1 LGRDYLIRMRNYQV
15 KPWEANPPAAKPQV
29 SVVVPTYNEREN
41 VPALLGG
48 LRRAL
53 NGRYTFQIIV
63 VDDNSPDGTA
73 EAVRRAA
80 DGDSSTILLVRPAKM
95 GLASALVDGFK
106 MAQGEYLVMMDG
118 DLSHRPE
125 DLPGLLDRLAGSD
138 IAVGSRYV
146 PGARTLGWPLHRR
159 IMSRLAATAAR
170 AWLGIRVQDVTSGF
184 AAFRRESLEP
194 LLPSLNATGF
204 KLLVEIL
211 ARSRNASVVEHPI
224 LFVDRRRGHS
234 KLDGGEVMAFLS
246 LCFNLRR
253 M

>member
-1 LGRDYLIRMRNYQV
+1 MRNHQV
-15 KPWEANPPAAKPQV
+15 KPPGAKPKV

-41 VPALLGG
+41 IPVLLDG

-53 NGRYTFQIIV
+53 DGRYTVQIIV
-63 VDDNSPDGTA
+63 VDDSSPDGTA
-73 EAVRRAA
+73 EAVRTAA
-80 DGDSSTILLVRPAKM
+80 EVDPATVLLVRPAKM

-125 DLPGLLDRLAGSD
+125 DLPGLLDRLADCD

-146 PGARTLGWPLHRR
+146 PGGRTLGWPLHRR
-159 IMSRLAATAAR
+159 IMSRLAANAAR
-170 AWLGIRVQDVTSGF
+170 AWLGMGVRDVTSGF

-224 LFVDRRRGHS
+224 LFIDRQRGHS
-234 KLDGGEVMAFLS
+234 KLDGGEVMTFLS

-253 M
+253 L

>member
-1 LGRDYLIRMRNYQV
+1 M

-184 AAFRRESLEP
+184 AAFRRESVEP
-194 LLPSLNATGF
+194 LLPSLTATGF

-211 ARSRNASVVEHPI
+211 ARSRNAEVIEHPI
-224 LFVDRRRGHS
+224 VFIDRRQGRS
-234 KLDGGEVMAFLS
+234 KFDGGEVVAFLS
-246 LCFNLRR
+246 LCFTLRR
-253 M
+253 L